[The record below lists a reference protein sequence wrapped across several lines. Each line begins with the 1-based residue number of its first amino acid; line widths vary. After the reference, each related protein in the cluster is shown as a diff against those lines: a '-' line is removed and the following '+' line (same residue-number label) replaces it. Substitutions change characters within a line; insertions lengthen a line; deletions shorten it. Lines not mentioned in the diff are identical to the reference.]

1 MSDSIAGTNGCVA
14 QRRKPRRDGWTS
26 KKRGIFLDHLETS
39 CNIRRSVEAA
49 GMTDDTA
56 RALRR
61 RDPEFAAAWAEAL
74 EIGCERLR
82 AELIA
87 RALQRSGDGLTPAMD
102 ERDGVD
108 RVPMDDS
115 TRIRVL
121 QICRAS
127 AEGRN
132 GRSRAQ
138 PLARTSE
145 DVFASIA
152 HKLDRLEQ
160 KLKTDGE
167 A

>member
-1 MSDSIAGTNGCVA
+1 MSIIAGTNGCVA
-14 QRRKPRRDGWTS
+14 QRRAPRRDGWTPR
-26 KKRGIFLDHLETS
+26 KRAIFLDHLEAS
-39 CNIRRSVEAA
+39 CNIRRSAAAA
-49 GMTDDTA
+49 GMTDGTA

-61 RDPEFAAAWAEAL
+61 RDPAFAAAWTEAL

-82 AELIA
+82 AELLA
-87 RALQRSGDGLTPAMD
+87 RALERRSDGETPLAG

-108 RVPMDDS
+108 PEPMDDA

-132 GRSRAQ
+132 GRSRPV
-138 PLARTSE
+138 PLERNAE

-152 HKLDRLEQ
+152 HKLDRLEK
-160 KLKTDGE
+160 KLKADGQ